1 MRTDKTHTVV
11 PQELSLSSL
20 SSASGLSI
28 GLAIQEQRSSV
39 ACAKIT
45 PFEGKITEFKLV
57 KKKNRGNKIMSQF
70 WQFFHLYENRDN
82 RPTKLD
88 EDKDYACCNICGMD
102 LVCGGKSGSTGGIR
116 NHIHG
121 RHPEMLPFVT
131 SSFGG
136 SGRTSD
142 STTDGSKKRMA
153 GIKEAFDRQKVPK
166 FVKRSE
172 KDEYCATMTARWIA
186 MEDMPLDTVENERFR
201 EMIAAH
207 DADAKPIH
215 NRKVHEKI
223 RYFETNIHAA
233 ITKSLSV
240 DGQWVA
246 LTTDHW
252 TSIAKQ
258 SYCGM
263 TAHWIDSDFNMHNKT
278 LGCWLHE
285 GNSITNSLRDEFL
298 LNLFTRYK
306 FDKLNIVAVVSDTTG
321 NMNKFGMKLQE
332 QNIPHIYCTDHVIQ
346 LTAKKAYMDE
356 FYNIAHGGAAG
367 NDNDDDEDLPPAHNN
382 LQAEI
387 STMAKARTLVEFF
400 SRSNQ
405 STEALKKQQ
414 AAMNHYSDKVPV
426 GVIVDVVTRWWSTW
440 SMCNRLL
447 HLKNALQAL
456 EHDGA
461 IPPDKILLS
470 DDWDVIKE
478 VSDLLLPFKSAQKLL
493 EGEKYVTISWIPT
506 ALKGILSKL
515 EAIINAPVDP
525 QTETT
530 SKLAVRN
537 LAKVLLKDFSA
548 RWLTNGAN
556 TFHFDGSVHRG
567 WMNRQVGVH
576 PAVAI
581 ATVLDPRFKLLN
593 GFDNNDDKV
602 RIWDALLAE
611 MILRADKGTVEEEQ
625 ETDDENPRG
634 NQEPACCPVPDA
646 DDDDIAF
653 FIDQNTEA
661 NANNN
666 MAQQEHAA
674 LAGGIRERCEMEL
687 AAYRQLPSLLIRN
700 EKKENND
707 PLKWWRDRQTKLPIL
722 AMLARM
728 YLCIPATS
736 APSERIFSMASRL
749 INKRRARL
757 TPENAGRMIF
767 VNRNLGWYEEEHGLI
782 I

>member
-1 MRTDKTHTVV
+1 
-11 PQELSLSSL
+11 LSV
-20 SSASGLSI
+20 A
-28 GLAIQEQRSSV
+28 LAIQEQRSLV
-39 ACAKIT
+39 ASAKIT
-45 PFEGKITEFKLV
+45 PFEEKATEFKLV
-57 KKKNRGNKIMSQF
+57 KKKNRGNKSLSEF
-70 WQFFHLYENRDN
+70 WKFFHVYEKRDN

-88 EDKDYACCNICGMD
+88 EDKEYACCNLCGLD
-102 LVCGGKSGSTGGIR
+102 LVCGGKYASTGGIK
-116 NHIHG
+116 NHIIG
-121 RHPEMLPFVT
+121 QHPEMLPFVS

-136 SGRTSD
+136 RAGTSN
-142 STTDGSKKRMA
+142 STEGSKKRKA
-153 GIKEAFDRQKVPK
+153 GIKEAFDSQKVPK

-172 KDEYCATMTARWIA
+172 KDEFCATMTARWIA
-186 MEDMPLDTVENERFR
+186 MEDMPLDTVENKRFR

-207 DADAKPIH
+207 DADAKPMH
-215 NRKVHEKI
+215 SRNVHEKI
-223 RYFETNIHAA
+223 RYFENNIHAA
-233 ITKSLSV
+233 ISKSLSV

-252 TSIAKQ
+252 TSAAKQ

-263 TAHWIDSDFNMHNKT
+263 TAHWIDGDFNMHNKT

-285 GNSITNSLRDEFL
+285 GNSLTNSLRDEFL
-298 LNLFTRYK
+298 LNLFTRYR

-321 NMNKFGMKLQE
+321 NMNKFGMKLEE

-346 LTAKKAYMDE
+346 LTAKKAYLDE
-356 FYNIAHGGAAG
+356 FYNIAHGAG
-367 NDNDDDEDLPPAHNN
+367 NDDDEDLPPNN
-382 LQAEI
+382 LEAEI
-387 STMAKARTLVEFF
+387 HTMAKARTLVEFF

-414 AAMNHYSDKVPV
+414 AAMNHYSDKLPV

-447 HLKNALQAL
+447 HLKNALRAL

-461 IPPDKILLS
+461 IPPDKILSS
-470 DDWDVIKE
+470 DDWDVVKE

-525 QTETT
+525 QMETP

-556 TFHFDGSVHRG
+556 TFQFDGSIHRG

-581 ATVLDPRFKLLN
+581 ATVLDPRFKSLN
-593 GFDNNDDKV
+593 GFDNNEDKV

-611 MILRADKGTVEEEQ
+611 MILRADKATENEEERV
-625 ETDDENPRG
+625 DDNPRG
-634 NQEPACCPVPDA
+634 NQEPCSAPDA

-661 NANNN
+661 NANDN
-666 MAQQEHAA
+666 MAQQGHT
-674 LAGGIRERCEMEL
+674 LAGGIREQCEMEL
-687 AAYRQLPSLLIRN
+687 AAYRQLPSLPIRN
-700 EKKENND
+700 EKKGNND

-749 INKRRARL
+749 INKLRARL
-757 TPENAGRMIF
+757 TPENAGRILF
-767 VNRNLGWYEEEHGLI
+767 VNRNIGWYEAEHGLI
-782 I
+782 L